1 MQKPLKCFFS
11 QFFLCAKS
19 RMAVNTIKKVKLVS
33 LSFLFLSPM
42 RCHCAIVVVLLV
54 YRLVTVQLNVGRKLQ
69 VPQKKKKRNFFF

>member
-1 MQKPLKCFFS
+1 
-11 QFFLCAKS
+11 
-19 RMAVNTIKKVKLVS
+19 
-33 LSFLFLSPM
+33 M